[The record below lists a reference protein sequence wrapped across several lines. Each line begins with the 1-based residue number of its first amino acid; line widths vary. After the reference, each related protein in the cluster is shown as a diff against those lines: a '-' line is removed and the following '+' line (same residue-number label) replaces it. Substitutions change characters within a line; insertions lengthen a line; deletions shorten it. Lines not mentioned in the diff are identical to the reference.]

1 MDCLNSVRW
10 RVGNGTSRGRPDKQ
24 YGPGLTDTEIKV
36 GQTSAYSGPAWAYG
50 TLGKTEVAYQRMT
63 NARGDINGRNINLIS
78 LDDGYSPT

>member
-1 MDCLNSVRW
+1 LARW
-10 RVGNGTSRGRPDKQ
+10 EWHKPRPAGQAVWPWNDRYGDQDRADLGTQRGGR
-24 YGPGLTDTEIKV
+24 
-36 GQTSAYSGPAWAYG
+36 AYG